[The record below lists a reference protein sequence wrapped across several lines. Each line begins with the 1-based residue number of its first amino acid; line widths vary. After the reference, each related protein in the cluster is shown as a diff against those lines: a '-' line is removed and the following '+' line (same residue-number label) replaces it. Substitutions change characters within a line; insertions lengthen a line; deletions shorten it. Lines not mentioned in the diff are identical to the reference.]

1 MLEFTKMT
9 GLGNDYIYVDCTN
22 GTKIK
27 NVPEVTKK
35 LSDRHFGIGAD
46 GFNR

>member
-27 NVPEVTKK
+27 NVSEVTKK

-46 GFNR
+46 GLI